1 MATKTT
7 TYEERNFGNSNISVP
22 TGGEPAVTSPK
33 RLARIAGGLYL
44 FVGIFGGFA
53 EGFLDPKIYAA
64 GDAAATARNV
74 LASPELVR
82 IGVFAHLVDATFFVF
97 MALALYQLLKHVNKS
112 VARSMLVL
120 VALAVSIISLNAVF
134 EFEALQVATNS
145 SYAAALGTTGSNAVV
160 QVLMD
165 IQHYG
170 TLIAQIFFG
179 LWLAPMGYLAYKS
192 GWFPR
197 ALGIVLVAATVS
209 YLADMLTAFLVP
221 DFGKQIHA
229 FLTIMPIIGEVWL
242 LGYLLV
248 IGVRTVKTAKS
259 DERVLATGAT
269 A

>member
-1 MATKTT
+1 
-7 TYEERNFGNSNISVP
+7 
-22 TGGEPAVTSPK
+22 
-33 RLARIAGGLYL
+33 
-44 FVGIFGGFA
+44 
-53 EGFLDPKIYAA
+53 
-64 GDAAATARNV
+64 
-74 LASPELVR
+74 
-82 IGVFAHLVDATFFVF
+82 
-97 MALALYQLLKHVNKS
+97 
-112 VARSMLVL
+112 
-120 VALAVSIISLNAVF
+120 
-134 EFEALQVATNS
+134 
-145 SYAAALGTTGSNAVV
+145 
-160 QVLMD
+160 MD

-248 IGVRTVKTAKS
+248 IGVRTVKTAKP
-259 DERVLATGAT
+259 DERILATGAT